1 LLFGGVGNVGELPDD
16 LLALVEGDRAALVF
30 VVGVEQLEKFFKLDL
45 GLLFEWLNTLRLLLF
60 LVLLLLRLFYWLV

>member
-1 LLFGGVGNVGELPDD
+1 MGELPDD